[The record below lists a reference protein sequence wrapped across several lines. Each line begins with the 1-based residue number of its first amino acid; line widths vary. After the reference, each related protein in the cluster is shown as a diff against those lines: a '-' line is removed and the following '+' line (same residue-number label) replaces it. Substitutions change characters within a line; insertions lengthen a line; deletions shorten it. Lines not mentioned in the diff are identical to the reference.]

1 MSLKVVFLGTGG
13 TIAGT
18 STEAGDNVGYKSG
31 QLDLTHVLEGVPGL
45 KSALSG
51 DSLHCEQVA
60 SIDSKDMEFSD
71 WARLARYVS
80 KYLASPDVRSV
91 VITHGTDTLE
101 ETAFFLASV
110 LPADLSAHKAVVLTC
125 AMRPASSHSPD
136 GPQNLLDATAVAR
149 TVGAS
154 GVLVVCA
161 GTVHGAR
168 DVQKVHPY
176 RLNAFDS
183 GDAGPLAYVEEGR
196 VRQVRSWMSAL
207 PDKHFTLSDHTVAV
221 AQWPRVEIVLS
232 HAGATAAIVHALMG
246 PVPAGAAPLR
256 GLVVAGT
263 GNGTVH
269 RVLDEAL
276 RDAQSHGIRVVRST
290 RCAWGAIV
298 AASGASEALPHFDGL
313 SPVKSRIALM
323 LELLCP

>member
-1 MSLKVVFLGTGG
+1 MSLKVVFLGMGG

-18 STEAGDNVGYKSG
+18 SAEAGDNVGYKSG
-31 QLDLTHVLEGVPGL
+31 QLDLSQVLGRVPGL
-45 KSALSG
+45 QAALSG
-51 DSLHCEQVA
+51 DVLHCEQVA
-60 SIDSKDMEFSD
+60 NVDSKDMEFSD
-71 WARLARYVS
+71 WVRLSQCVS
-80 KYLASPDVRSV
+80 EHLASPDVRSV

-110 LPADLSAHKAVVLTC
+110 LSRDLLAQKAVVLTC

-136 GPQNLLDATAVAR
+136 GPQNLLDAVAVAR
-149 TVGAS
+149 TVGAAN
-154 GVLVVCA
+154 VLVVCA

-183 GDAGPLAYVEEGR
+183 GDVGPLGCVEEGR
-196 VRQVRSWMSAL
+196 VRQVRPWECAL
-207 PDKHFTLSDHTVAV
+207 PRKLFTLPDHA
-221 AQWPRVEIVLS
+221 AIEWPRVEIVMS

-246 PVPAGAAPLR
+246 PMLAGSAPLR
-256 GLVVAGT
+256 GIVVAGT

-269 RVLDEAL
+269 KALDEAL
-276 RDAQSHGIRVVRST
+276 HDAQSKGIRVIRST

-298 AASGASEALPHFDGL
+298 AASGTSEALPHFDGL

>member
-1 MSLKVVFLGTGG
+1 MSLKVVFLGMGG

-18 STEAGDNVGYKSG
+18 ALEVGDNVGYKSG
-31 QLDLTHVLEGVPGL
+31 QLDLTQVLVRVPGL
-45 KSALSG
+45 HAALSG
-51 DSLHCEQVA
+51 DALHSEQVTN
-60 SIDSKDMEFSD
+60 IDSKDMEFSD
-71 WARLARYVS
+71 WAQLTECVA
-80 KYLASPDVRSV
+80 KHLASPDVRSV

-110 LPADLSAHKAVVLTC
+110 LPRDLLGKKAVVLTC
-125 AMRPASSHSPD
+125 AMRPASSYCPD

-149 TVGAS
+149 TAGVS
-154 GVLVVCA
+154 GVLVACA

-183 GDAGPLAYVEEGR
+183 GDAGPLAYVEEGW
-196 VRQVRSWMSAL
+196 VRQVRPWDCAL
-207 PDKHFTLSDHTVAV
+207 PPKYFTLPVTLATD
-221 AQWPRVEIVLS
+221 WPRVEILVS

-246 PVPAGAAPLR
+246 PVPSGTAPLR
-256 GLVVAGT
+256 GLVVVGT
-263 GNGTVH
+263 GNGSVH
-269 RVLDEAL
+269 RTLDAAL
-276 RDAQSHGIRVVRST
+276 RDAQSKGIRVVRST
-290 RCAWGAIV
+290 RCAWGVIV
-298 AASGASEALPHFDGL
+298 AGRDTTHALPHFDGL

>member
-1 MSLKVVFLGTGG
+1 MSLKVVFLGMGG

-18 STEAGDNVGYKSG
+18 ATEAGDNVGYKSG
-31 QLDLTHVLEGVPGL
+31 QLDLTQVLGRVPGL
-45 KSALSG
+45 QAALSG
-51 DSLHCEQVA
+51 DTLHCEQVA
-60 SIDSKDMEFSD
+60 NVDSKDMEFGD
-71 WARLARYVS
+71 WRRLAQRVS
-80 KYLASPDVRSV
+80 EHLASHDVRSV

-110 LPADLSAHKAVVLTC
+110 LPADLLAQKVVVLTC
-125 AMRPASSHSPD
+125 AMRPASAHSPD
-136 GPQNLLDATAVAR
+136 GPQNLLDAVAVAR
-149 TVGAS
+149 AAGAA

-196 VRQVRSWMSAL
+196 VRQVRAWERSL
-207 PDKHFTLSDHTVAV
+207 PAMRFTIPVNVTAE
-221 AQWPRVEIVLS
+221 WPRVDIVVS
-232 HAGATAAIVHALMG
+232 HAGATAAIVHALMAQ
-246 PVPAGAAPLR
+246 VPEATAPLR

-269 RVLDEAL
+269 KALDEAL
-276 RDAQSHGIRVVRST
+276 RHAQSKGIRVVRST

-298 AASGASEALPHFDGL
+298 AASGATEALPHFDGL